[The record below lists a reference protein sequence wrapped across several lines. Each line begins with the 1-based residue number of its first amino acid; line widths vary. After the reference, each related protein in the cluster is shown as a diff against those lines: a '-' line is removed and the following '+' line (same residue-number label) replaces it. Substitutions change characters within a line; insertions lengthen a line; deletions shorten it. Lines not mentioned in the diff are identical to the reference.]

1 MLKVLKQMAKYIL
14 ILVCF
19 IGICIY
25 YINFQADG
33 QTSFVSEKAVVYAEP
48 ELETK
53 QYTLEPGSS
62 FTALSNYT
70 DYDVVKIRYSDEN
83 GDDDNVGFIKY
94 NQCHSYVFPTND
106 ELASKTNI
114 IVAVDK
120 KLDYTDFLRCFVDTL
135 QEYGVIGVYLEDSEY
150 SENTADISYFCE
162 QQGIPYGSISPF
174 STDEMDSYLE
184 QKVRDSIENP
194 DGNLSYE
201 ILPKVF
207 DITDI
212 PSYIYSHFDN
222 EEEEM
227 MSLCIFKTFSP
238 LKPSTSIERYWM
250 AGEMTEDLSDRT
262 ILLSTFENKFGL
274 EYSYVS
280 SEFVDEIADNFYSVQ
295 ERLGR

>member
-1 MLKVLKQMAKYIL
+1 MKTLKQIIKYIL
-14 ILVCF
+14 IVVCF
-19 IGICIY
+19 IGIGIY

-33 QTSFVSEKAVVYAEP
+33 QTSFVSEKTVVYAEP

-62 FTALSNYT
+62 FTALSNT

-83 GDDDNVGFIKY
+83 GEDNNVGFIKY
-94 NQCHSYVFPTND
+94 EQCHSYVFPTDDELSSKMNIIITVND
-106 ELASKTNI
+106 E
-114 IVAVDK
+114 
-120 KLDYTDFLRCFVDTL
+120 LDYTDFLRCFVDTL

-162 QQGIPYGSISPF
+162 QQGIPYGSISPCT
-174 STDEMDSYLE
+174 SEEMDSYFE
-184 QKVRDSIENP
+184 KKVRDSIENP

-212 PSYIYSHFDN
+212 PSYMYSHFDN

-227 MSLCIFKTFSP
+227 MSLCIWRTSYMR
-238 LKPSTSIERYWM
+238 PSNPIERYWM

-262 ILLSTFENKFGL
+262 ILLSTFEDKTGL
-274 EYSYVS
+274 EYSYIS
-280 SEFVDEIADNFYSVQ
+280 SELVDEIAESFYSVQ